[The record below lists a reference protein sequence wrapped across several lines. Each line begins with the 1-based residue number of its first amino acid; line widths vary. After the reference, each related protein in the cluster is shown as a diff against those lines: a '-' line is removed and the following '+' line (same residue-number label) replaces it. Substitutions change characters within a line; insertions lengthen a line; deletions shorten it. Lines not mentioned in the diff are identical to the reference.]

1 MFNPLV
7 QHVFV
12 ELLPRGRPCS
22 RIQGYSSEQN
32 RHQTC
37 SRQHTLSISCRGKSR
52 KEGLGSEGTPR
63 FSRIWGVGFRKEAG
77 PPCSM
82 MESVGTT
89 ESHGSDEKEEVSL

>member
-1 MFNPLV
+1 MSSYHGAGPVL
-7 QHVFV
+7 
-12 ELLPRGRPCS
+12 ES
-22 RIQGYSSEQN
+22 RDTAVNKTDI
-32 RHQTC
+32 RR

-82 MESVGTT
+82 MESVGTI